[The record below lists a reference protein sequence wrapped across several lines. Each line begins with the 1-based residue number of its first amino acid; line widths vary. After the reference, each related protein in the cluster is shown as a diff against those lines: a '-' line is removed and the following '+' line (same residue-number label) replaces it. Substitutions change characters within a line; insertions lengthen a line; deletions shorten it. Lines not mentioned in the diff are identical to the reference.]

1 MNPVSGKPGGRPEKP
16 EETRKTGFLRVRL
29 SAAHEAEIKEAADR
43 VGISVSAW
51 ATERLLKAARQ
62 EKAKG

>member
-1 MNPVSGKPGGRPEKP
+1 MP
-16 EETRKTGFLRVRL
+16 EEDRKSGFLRVRL
-29 SAAHEAEIKEAADR
+29 SAAHEAEIKEAAKR
-43 VGISVSAW
+43 AGISVSAW

>member
-1 MNPVSGKPGGRPEKP
+1 VP
-16 EETRKTGFLRVRL
+16 EEDRKSGFLRVRL
-29 SAAHEAEIKEAADR
+29 SAAHQEEIKEAAKQA
-43 VGISVSAW
+43 GISVSAW